1 MPTYVYNCSICD
13 LDTEHILSISQ
24 LDTFTAPCE
33 VCGELTKRMIRA
45 PMIMKASV
53 PDGTKR
59 EGFLELKEAAR
70 LEVDRANL
78 DPRTQAHKDIGKE
91 IQNLKTLKK

>member
-1 MPTYVYNCSICD
+1 MPTYIYNCSTCD

-24 LDTFTAPCE
+24 LDSFISPCE
-33 VCGELTKRMIRA
+33 VCGEPTKRVIRA

-70 LEVDRANL
+70 LEVTKATM
-78 DPRTQAHKDIGKE
+78 DPRSQEYSDIGKE